1 VTETTAEQTSEQ
13 TSEQTPES
21 QDSFQADD
29 QGVAYTS
36 ESAAAPDAPP
46 RPATI
51 APAAATGR
59 RKEAVARVRI
69 VPGSGQWTVNG
80 RTLESY
86 FPNKL
91 HQQVVNE
98 PFVSADLV
106 DRFDIVARIHGG
118 GITGQAG
125 ALRLGVARALNA
137 VDTEA
142 NRPALKKAG
151 LLTRDAR
158 VIERKKA
165 GLKKARKAPQYSK
178 R

>member
-1 VTETTAEQTSEQ
+1 MSENSTENTNVDAEETYEVN
-13 TSEQTPES
+13 E
-21 QDSFQADD
+21 D
-29 QGVAYTS
+29 GVAYSS
-36 ESAAAPDAPP
+36 ESSPAADPA

-51 APAAATGR
+51 APGAATGR

-69 VPGSGQWTVNG
+69 VPGTGQWRING
-80 RTLESY
+80 RTLDSY

-98 PFVSADLV
+98 PFTALHLEG
-106 DRFDIVARIHGG
+106 RFDVIARIHGG

-125 ALRLGVARALNA
+125 ALRLGVARSLNA
-137 VDTEA
+137 IDVES
-142 NRPALKKAG
+142 NRPTLKKAG

-158 VIERKKA
+158 AIERKKA

>member
-1 VTETTAEQTSEQ
+1 VTDTTSADGTEVEETYETNE
-13 TSEQTPES
+13 
-21 QDSFQADD
+21 
-29 QGVAYTS
+29 QGVAYSS
-36 ESAAAPDAPP
+36 ESAPSADAPA

-59 RKEAVARVRI
+59 RKEAVARVRL
-69 VPGSGQWTVNG
+69 VPGTGQWTVNG
-80 RTLESY
+80 RPLENY

-98 PFVSADLV
+98 PFVETDLV
-106 DRFDIVARIHGG
+106 GRFDVIARIHGG

-137 VDTEA
+137 IDVEA
-142 NRPALKKAG
+142 NRPSLKKAG